1 MAAMKVRTACCTPLG
16 AAPLSAPDA
25 ALLATRLKAL
35 ADPARLRLLSM
46 VLASGDDGAC
56 VCDLTEPVALSQPTV
71 SHHLKVLADAG
82 LVTREQRGVWA
93 YFRADRAALADL
105 VGALT
110 V

>member
-56 VCDLTEPVALSQPTV
+56 VCDLTEPGAV
-71 SHHLKVLADAG
+71 SHHLTVLADAG

>member
-1 MAAMKVRTACCTPLG
+1 MKVRSTCCAPLG

-56 VCDLTEPVALSQPTV
+56 VCDLTAPVALSQPTV

-105 VGALT
+105 VGALSI
-110 V
+110 